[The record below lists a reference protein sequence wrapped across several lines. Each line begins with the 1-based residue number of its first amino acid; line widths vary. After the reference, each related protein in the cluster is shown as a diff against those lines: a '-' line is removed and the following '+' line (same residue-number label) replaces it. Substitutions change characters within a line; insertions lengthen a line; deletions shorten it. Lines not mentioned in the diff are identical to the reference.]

1 MDDLVPP
8 SIQRGAVNNQI
19 LVRLAIK
26 LDRANQFLR
35 AIEWGS
41 PSSPIGYCIWCD
53 APMQDGHAIDCAL
66 AKALKASSPIGDF
79 SDLITEVRELQ
90 SMLRLGSVLTYM
102 DGMHREI
109 DDMEM
114 LLGRIRSKI
123 EDIW

>member
-1 MDDLVPP
+1 M
-8 SIQRGAVNNQI
+8 NNQI

-35 AIEWGS
+35 AIEWGT
-41 PSSPIGYCIWCD
+41 PSGPIGYCPWCD
-53 APMQDGHAIDCAL
+53 GPVQVGHTSNCSL
-66 AKALKASSPIGDF
+66 SKALKASSPIGDMGN
-79 SDLITEVRELQ
+79 LITEVKELQ

-102 DGMHREI
+102 DGVHREI

-114 LLGRIRSKI
+114 LLGRIQSKI